1 MLDEIMMNQ
10 ENQTETMIAQEN
22 QTEAEMVMDFVESL
36 NQHERKEFRAFLQG
50 AKFVKKLMAGTA
62 KIA

>member
-22 QTEAEMVMDFVESL
+22 QTEAEEVMEFVESL
-36 NQHERKEFRAFLQG
+36 TQNEKKEFFAFLQG
-50 AKFVKKLMAGTA
+50 AKFVKKLMTGTA